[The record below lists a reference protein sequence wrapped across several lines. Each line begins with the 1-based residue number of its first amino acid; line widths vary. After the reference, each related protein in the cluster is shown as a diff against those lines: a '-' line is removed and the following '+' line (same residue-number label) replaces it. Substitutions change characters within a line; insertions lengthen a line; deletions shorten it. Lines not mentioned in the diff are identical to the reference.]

1 MDGGTSFFG
10 DLLGTIAERG
20 RSLLDLGRERR
31 PAGEARAASVAQLCE
46 RLLSGQGE
54 ASGVALAQEILSA
67 YAGLRTGERIAFF
80 ETLATAFGP
89 DAARLQAALAAHEAA
104 PSGRS
109 VAELHAASEPRRQEL
124 IRRFNLAP
132 GATARLV
139 AMRADLLGFLRRR
152 RDLAEV
158 DRDFT
163 HLFASWFNRGF
174 LVLRRIDWST
184 PANVLE
190 KIIRYEA
197 VHEIRDWNDL
207 RARVDSPDRRCYAFF
222 HPALVDE
229 PLIFVEVALT
239 REAPPAIAPILD
251 ITRTSLAPEAA
262 RTAVFYSISN
272 CQTGLGGVSFGNFL
286 IKQVVAEISRE
297 LPNLKEFVTLS
308 PVPGFRAWVEALIAD
323 PASAVLTPADRGAL
337 AAFAAVEAPDGAA
350 REALRPVIEALA
362 AHYFL
367 IARSAKGKPI
377 DPVAR
382 FHLGNGARLERIN
395 PFGDL
400 STRGMAQAF
409 GLMVNYRYL
418 TEDIEKNHEAFFD
431 RGTIVAAPQVRK
443 LVRGEEPPRPPA
455 LREAAG

>member
-10 DLLGTIAERG
+10 ELLGSIAERG
-20 RSLLDLGRERR
+20 RALLDLGRERR
-31 PAGEARAASVAQLCE
+31 PTGEARTASVAELCE

-54 ASGVALAQEILSA
+54 ASGVALAQEILAA
-67 YAGLRTGERIAFF
+67 YAGLRSGERIAFF
-80 ETLATAFGP
+80 ETLAQDFGP
-89 DAARLQAALAAHEAA
+89 DAARLDKALAAHAA
-104 PSGRS
+104 HPDARS
-109 VAELHAASEPRRQEL
+109 VAEIHFASEPRRQEL
-124 IRRFNLAP
+124 IRRFNRAP

-152 RDLAEV
+152 PDLAEV
-158 DRDFT
+158 DRDFV

-239 REAPPAIAPILD
+239 RETPSAIAPILD
-251 ITRTSLAPEAA
+251 TARTPLAPESA

-297 LPNLKEFVTLS
+297 FPNLKEFVTLS
-308 PVPGFRAWVEALIAD
+308 PVPGFRAWVEGQLAD
-323 PASAVLTPADRGAL
+323 PASTVLTAEQRSAL
-337 AAFAAVEAPDGAA
+337 AGLATNEAPDAPA
-350 REALRPVIEALA
+350 REALHPMIEALA
-362 AHYFL
+362 ARYFL
-367 IARSAKGKPI
+367 IARSPKGKPV

-400 STRGMAQAF
+400 SARGMAQSY
-409 GLMVNYRYL
+409 GLMVNYRYIA
-418 TEDIEKNHEAFFD
+418 EDIEKNHEAFFD
-431 RGTIVAAPQVRK
+431 RGTIVASPQVRK
-443 LVRGEEPPRPPA
+443 LARAEETPKPPA
-455 LREAAG
+455 LREVAG